1 MSMHADLVKLLD
13 LQAKDAVVA
22 DVERRLEALRGEY
35 TTLDQALEKARAG
48 VEAAHRAAADA
59 GRRRD
64 ELEAKIESYRLLQDR
79 RRLRLEHVR
88 NPKEAST
95 LMAELDLARSV
106 VAKEEND
113 WIRSAETVTQLER
126 KASEDERNVTL
137 VEEGQAPERA
147 QLDGRR
153 AELEAELAAANASR
167 EEAAAQLDRALRT
180 RYERLRKSRLTE
192 VVVPLVS
199 NGCGACHTAVPMNRR
214 SQIRS
219 GAVIEGCEACGAILY
234 PPEEAR
240 SAG

>member
-1 MSMHADLVKLLD
+1 MHADLVKLLD
-13 LQAKDAVVA
+13 LQAKDGVVA

-126 KASEDERNVTL
+126 KASEEERNVAL
-137 VEEGQAPERA
+137 VEEGQAPDRA

-167 EEAAAQLDRALRT
+167 EAAAAQLDRALRI